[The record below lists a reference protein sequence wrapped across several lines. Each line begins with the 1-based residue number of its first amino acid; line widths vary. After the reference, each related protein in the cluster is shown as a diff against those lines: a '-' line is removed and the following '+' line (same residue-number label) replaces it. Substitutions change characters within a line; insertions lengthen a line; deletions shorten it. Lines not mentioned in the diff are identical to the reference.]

1 MRASLRL
8 HCAPAGRRLLVTAS
22 ILIGPLSAAPAN
34 DDAML
39 QALIK
44 AAKSEGSL
52 MIYHTSPFP
61 IIGPTFR
68 GFEKKYGIKIQNF
81 HATGN
86 ALTVRFSSEAAAN
99 RPLADVFYASEAT
112 AFERYQSLF
121 QRLTPDNF
129 PYLARIPQA
138 ARMSN
143 GVALAPTQT
152 SFSLIYNTKRVA
164 KGTEPRTWNDIA
176 DPKWKGTAMLVDP
189 RSSATYRVA
198 FNAIRKMRPG
208 LLPKIKSL
216 DPRLVET
223 GTPAAQ
229 QIAAGT
235 AAFAFPAYP
244 THATPLMAK
253 GAPIQWATIEDPE
266 LTRNGWVGAV
276 NGSRNPNAARL
287 FVNFFMS
294 DEGVALYCKA
304 SAGSKSAID
313 PTGKRTGCEPLASDV
328 VFLPDS
334 LSAQDSAEVV
344 KQLGLQ

>member
-1 MRASLRL
+1 MRLRSSHRL
-8 HCAPAGRRLLVTAS
+8 RRDVLFAALVV
-22 ILIGPLSAAPAN
+22 IGPLSAASAD
-34 DDAML
+34 DDARL
-39 QALIK
+39 QELIK
-44 AAKSEGSL
+44 AAKAEGSL
-52 MIYHTSPFP
+52 MVYHTSPFP

-68 GFEKKYGIKIQNF
+68 GFEKKYGIKVQNF

-99 RPLADVFYASEAT
+99 RPLADAFYASEAT
-112 AFERYQSLF
+112 AFERNQSLF
-121 QRLTPDNF
+121 QKLTPENF
-129 PYLARIPQA
+129 PHYARIPEI

-143 GVALAPTQT
+143 GVAMAPTQT

-198 FNAIRKMRPG
+198 FNTLRKMRPD
-208 LLPKIKSL
+208 LLPRIRSL

-235 AAFAFPAYP
+235 AAFAFPAYA

-276 NGSRNPNAARL
+276 HGSRNPNAARL
-287 FVNFFMS
+287 FVHFFMS

-304 SAGSKSAID
+304 SPGSKSAVD

-334 LSAQDSAEVV
+334 LSAKDNAEVIQ
-344 KQLGLQ
+344 QLGLQ